1 MIKSL
6 LIKNYALIDHLEIN
20 FADGLTIISG
30 ETGAGKSIL
39 LGALSLV
46 LGQRADTKSI
56 KEGAAKC
63 VIEAIFDISQYHLE
77 TLFTEQEWEYDPTEC
92 TLRRE
97 ILISGKSRAF
107 LNDTPVAL
115 TDLKLIGEKLIDVH
129 SQHRNLLL
137 GETSF
142 QLQTLDHLA
151 KHQYLVEEY
160 KEQYR
165 TYIRLI
171 REIEQLKKQ
180 AEQSRKEEDYLR
192 FQYNQLKAINIQAG
206 EQQPLEEE
214 LEILT
219 HAEDIKESL
228 FKVDNLLTAEQVG
241 LLPQLKETIHTLAN
255 VSKLYPALHELLDRA
270 NSTYIELKDIASETH
285 AINDNVEYNPDRL
298 NWIQE
303 RLNTLYTLE
312 QKHHVEDADQLL
324 NLQYEI
330 EQQIQSIENS
340 EEDIKNKEKEIEKQK
355 QQLQE
360 TASKITEGRQKAA
373 KEIRET
379 LIPRLVAL
387 GMPNAVFSC
396 EILPEKEF
404 LATGKDNVT
413 FLFSANK
420 NQQLRPVA
428 DIASGGEISRLMLS
442 IKALIAG
449 KTALPTII
457 FDEIDTGISGEI
469 ADKMGEMMKEISQYM
484 QVITI
489 THLPQV
495 AAKGKQHYFVYKED
509 DEKETLTKIKLLS
522 KQDRII
528 ELARLLSGSAL
539 SDAAIANARELLQDN

>member
-20 FADGLTIISG
+20 FANGLTIISG

-77 TLFTEQEWEYDPTEC
+77 PLFTEQEWEYDPTEC

-107 LNDTPVAL
+107 LNDTLVAL

-241 LLPQLKETIHTLAN
+241 LLSQLKETIHTLAN

-285 AINDNVEYNPDRL
+285 AINDDVEYNPDRL

-360 TASKITEGRQKAA
+360 KASKITEGRQKAA

>member
-20 FADGLTIISG
+20 FANGLTIISG

-77 TLFTEQEWEYDPTEC
+77 PLFTEQEWEYDPTEC

-255 VSKLYPALHELLDRA
+255 VSKLYPVLHELLDRA

-303 RLNTLYTLE
+303 RLNTLYALE

-360 TASKITEGRQKAA
+360 KASKITEGRQKAA

>member
-1 MIKSL
+1 MLKSL
-6 LIKNYALIDHLEIN
+6 LIKNYALIDHLEMN

-46 LGQRADTKSI
+46 LGQRADTKSV

-63 VIEAIFDISQYHLE
+63 IIEATFDIRQYHLE
-77 TLFTEQEWEYDPTEC
+77 PLFVQQAWEYDDTEC

-97 ILISGKSRAF
+97 ISASGKSRSF
-107 LNDTPVAL
+107 LNDSPVAL
-115 TDLKLIGEKLIDVH
+115 NDLKLLGEKLIDIH

-137 GETSF
+137 GDTSF

-151 KHQYLVEEY
+151 KHQRLVEEY
-160 KEQYR
+160 TEQYR
-165 TYIRLI
+165 TYTRLN
-171 REIEQLKKQ
+171 RELEQLKERI
-180 AEQSRKEEDYLR
+180 EQSRKEEDYLR
-192 FQYNQLKAINIQAG
+192 FQYNQLKEINIQAG

-219 HAEDIKESL
+219 HAEDIKEAL
-228 FKVDNLLTAEQVG
+228 FKIENLLSAEQVG
-241 LLPQLKETIHTLAN
+241 LLSQLKETIQTLTN
-255 VSKLYPALHELLDRA
+255 ISKLYPALNELSERA
-270 NSTYIELKDIASETH
+270 NSTYIELKDITSEAH
-285 AINDNVEYNPDRL
+285 ALNDNIEYNPDRQS
-298 NWIQE
+298 WIQE
-303 RLNTLYTLE
+303 RLNTLYSLE
-312 QKHHVEDADQLL
+312 QKHHVENADQLL
-324 NLQYEI
+324 NIQHELKQQLQ
-330 EQQIQSIENS
+330 SVENFG
-340 EEDIKNKEKEIEKQK
+340 EEIKNKEKEIREQER
-355 QQLQE
+355 QLQE
-360 TASKITEGRQKAA
+360 KASKITEGRQKAA
-373 KEIRET
+373 KEMRKT

-396 EILPEKEF
+396 DILPEKEF
-404 LATGKDNVT
+404 LATGKDKVT

-442 IKALIAG
+442 IKTLIAG

-484 QVITI
+484 QVMTI

-495 AAKGKQHYFVYKED
+495 AAKGKQHFFVYKED
-509 DEKETLTKIKLLS
+509 NEKETLTKIKLLS

-539 SDAAIANARELLQDN
+539 SEAAIANARELLQDN

>member
-77 TLFTEQEWEYDPTEC
+77 PLFTEQEWEYDPTEC

-241 LLPQLKETIHTLAN
+241 LLSQLKETIHTLAN

-340 EEDIKNKEKEIEKQK
+340 GEDIKNKEKEIEKQK

-360 TASKITEGRQKAA
+360 KASKITEGRQKAA

>member
-77 TLFTEQEWEYDPTEC
+77 PLFTEQEWEYDPTEC

-360 TASKITEGRQKAA
+360 KASKITEGRQKAA